1 MIARKLKQIIDN
13 HRLNNKAIVIIGS
26 RQVGKTTLLRQ
37 MFPENDD
44 CMWFLGD
51 DLDTQQLFS
60 NMTAT
65 RLRNI
70 IGRHTTLVI
79 DEAQRIQ
86 DIGLRMKLITDQM
99 PDVKL
104 IATGS
109 SAFELSNQLN
119 EPLTGRKWEYRMYPL
134 SFEEMVEHHGLQNE
148 LRMLPQRLVHG
159 YYPEVVTSVG
169 DEKEILKQ
177 LSDSYLYRDLL
188 ALGSIKKPE
197 KLVLLLKALAYQV
210 GSQVSYNELAG
221 TIGLDAKTVETYIQ
235 LLEKSYVIFRL
246 TGFSR
251 NMRNELKNSKKIYFY
266 DNGIRNALV
275 SNFAPVESRTDVGAL
290 WENFVISERMKR
302 NEYGRVWCNSYFWR
316 TKDQT
321 EIDYLEEQD
330 GKLMAYEFKYNSR
343 RKAKLPPSFD
353 QAYPRTE
360 FKEITPDNIEE
371 FLCGV

>member
-1 MIARKLKQIIDN
+1 MIARRLKQIIDN
-13 HRLNNKAIVIIGS
+13 HKLNNKAIVIIGS
-26 RQVGKTTLLRQ
+26 RQVGKTTLLRE

-44 CMWFLGD
+44 CMWFFGD

-119 EPLTGRKWEYRMYPL
+119 EPLTGRKWEYRMYPI
-134 SFEEMVEHHGLQNE
+134 SFAEMVDHHGLQKE
-148 LRMLPQRLVHG
+148 LRMLPQRLVYG

-177 LSDSYLYRDLL
+177 LSDSYLYKDLL

-235 LLEKSYVIFRL
+235 LLEKSYVVFRL

-275 SNFAPVESRTDVGAL
+275 SNFANVESRTDMGAL

-360 FKEITPDNIEE
+360 FKEITPYNIEE